1 MTYNDGIDARPDAAD
16 VEGQDAAFM
25 EGQRRMGLLA
35 VALTIVLVA
44 LLIWGWGIVPK

>member
-1 MTYNDGIDARPDAAD
+1 MTYNDDIDTPPPATAVD
-16 VEGQDAAFM
+16 EQDAAFM
-25 EGQRRMGLLA
+25 QGQRRLGLLA